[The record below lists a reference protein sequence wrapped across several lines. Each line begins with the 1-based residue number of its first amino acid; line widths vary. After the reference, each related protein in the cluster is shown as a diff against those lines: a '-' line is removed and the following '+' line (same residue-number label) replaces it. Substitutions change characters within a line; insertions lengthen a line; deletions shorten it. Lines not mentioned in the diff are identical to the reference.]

1 MGLKEARKSI
11 VNTMSGNVLFMSKI
25 INERSVHGTPKR
37 SSSVNK
43 SLELSF
49 TAEQ

>member
-11 VNTMSGNVLFMSKI
+11 VDTMAGNVLFKSKI
-25 INERSVHGTPKR
+25 INKNSAHGTPKR
-37 SSSVNK
+37 SSSAK
-43 SLELSF
+43 QSIELSF